1 MDTEPATE
9 EDLEEVPAGLRFI
22 FGFGRMVGFLLLA
35 VPALVTIAAITLLPT
50 YQNMMATLHERDVKL
65 ANVGTYQD
73 YVAATEKMIGRLP
86 EDEDTTRRLVML
98 QQRLLPR
105 NEVVMIDPSEKPA
118 PPPGVIVP
126 ERRPKP
132 AAPSNMLLSMAD
144 KLKNPGTRRGLFL
157 LAAGAMLAAM
167 FLFAPADRY
176 RQVKADE
183 TRT

>member
-1 MDTEPATE
+1 MDAEPKDE
-9 EDLEEVPAGLRFI
+9 GIEEVPAGLRFI

-35 VPALVTIAAITLLPT
+35 VPALATIGAITLLPT
-50 YQNMMATLHERDVKL
+50 YQSMMASLHQRDVRQ
-65 ANVGTYQD
+65 AEIGTSQD
-73 YVAATEKMIGRLP
+73 FVVATEKMISRLP

-105 NEVVMIDPSEKPA
+105 NEVVMIDPGEKPA

-126 ERRPKP
+126 DRRAKP
-132 AAPSNMLLSMAD
+132 AAPSDMFLSMAD

-176 RQVKADE
+176 RQVHQDQ
-183 TRT
+183 RD